1 MLFALSIGIPL
12 GLLTAKRRGTW
23 IDQGGTVVSLIGI
36 SIPIFFLGL
45 MLKWAF
51 AIQFP
56 ILPDSGRIDLIQYN
70 IPRVT
75 NFMTIDTL
83 LAGQPGAFLDSLQHL
98 ILPAIALGTIPLAI
112 IMRITRASAVDV
124 LNEDYVRTANAKG
137 LPSRVVDNRT
147 SCAMHVP
154 VVTVIGLQTGLLL
167 GGAIL
172 TETIFGWGGVGK
184 WMYDA
189 VLSNDYLVI
198 QSGVLLLAMIFVL
211 VNLAGRH
218 QLRLPEP
225 EDSLLVSGA
234 TATFDTI
241 AEERAGRALAR
252 RDPPDAAQPVRDH
265 RRADRRGDGVHG
277 RPRPVPGA
285 IRPAPRQPVGELP
298 AAVAAALD
306 GDEHPGQDV
315 LSRIIWGARLTLGIA
330 VLSVTFGVI
339 VGGFLGAI
347 AGFFKGWVDGVIM
360 RTVDVMLAIP
370 GLLLAIGIVTFLGPR
385 LSSGRGWRSRSSTS
399 RSSRGSSAAACW
411 ACAMPTT
418 SSRRGRSGCA
428 ARRS

>member
-1 MLFALSIGIPL
+1 MGKFILRRLLLLIPILLGLTIVIFLFIRLLPGDPASSILGERATPESLARVREALGLDRPLFEQYWEYLRGLLLFDLGSSFLTGRDVADDFLQRFPATIELTVSAMIFALAIGIPL
-12 GLLTAKRRGTW
+12 GLITAKRRGTW

-75 NFMTIDTL
+75 NFMTVDTL

-112 IMRITRASAVDV
+112 IMRITRASVVDV

-137 LPSRVVDNRT
+137 LSSGVVDNRHVLRN
-147 SCAMHVP
+147 AMLP

-189 VLSNDYLVI
+189 VLSNDYQVI
-198 QSGVLLLAMIFVL
+198 QSGVLLLAIIFVL
-211 VNLAGRH
+211 VNLAVDISYAF
-218 QLRLPEP
+218 LN
-225 EDSLLVSGA
+225 
-234 TATFDTI
+234 
-241 AEERAGRALAR
+241 
-252 RDPPDAAQPVRDH
+252 
-265 RRADRRGDGVHG
+265 
-277 RPRPVPGA
+277 PR
-285 IRPAPRQPVGELP
+285 IRY
-298 AAVAAALD
+298 
-306 GDEHPGQDV
+306 
-315 LSRIIWGARLTLGIA
+315 S
-330 VLSVTFGVI
+330 
-339 VGGFLGAI
+339 
-347 AGFFKGWVDGVIM
+347 
-360 RTVDVMLAIP
+360 
-370 GLLLAIGIVTFLGPR
+370 
-385 LSSGRGWRSRSSTS
+385 
-399 RSSRGSSAAACW
+399 
-411 ACAMPTT
+411 
-418 SSRRGRSGCA
+418 
-428 ARRS
+428 